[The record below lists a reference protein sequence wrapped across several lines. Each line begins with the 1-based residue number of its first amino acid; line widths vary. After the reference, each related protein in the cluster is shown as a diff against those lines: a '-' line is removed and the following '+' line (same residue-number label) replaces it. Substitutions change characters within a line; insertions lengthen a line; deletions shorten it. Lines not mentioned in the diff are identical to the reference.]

1 MSMSNYLLKEKTTF
15 DVGISAH
22 LQKNLEGS
30 SMHRAGG
37 SLGSGTTGV
46 TAGSAARGFLIP

>member
-1 MSMSNYLLKEKTTF
+1 MSNYLLKEKTTF